1 MLDLAF
7 ILVVFERFGLGG
19 DATASCACL
28 RDVLQE
34 RGPQEGAALLPPEEM
49 STMIAEA
56 LGPDE
61 GFD

>member
-7 ILVVFERFGLGG
+7 ILVVFERFGLG
-19 DATASCACL
+19 DAAASCACL

-34 RGPQEGAALLPPEEM
+34 RGPQEEAALLPPEEM
-49 STMIAEA
+49 STIIAEA

>member
-19 DATASCACL
+19 DAAASCACL

-34 RGPQEGAALLPPEEM
+34 RGQEGAALLPPEEM

-56 LGPDE
+56 LGPNE
-61 GFD
+61 FSC